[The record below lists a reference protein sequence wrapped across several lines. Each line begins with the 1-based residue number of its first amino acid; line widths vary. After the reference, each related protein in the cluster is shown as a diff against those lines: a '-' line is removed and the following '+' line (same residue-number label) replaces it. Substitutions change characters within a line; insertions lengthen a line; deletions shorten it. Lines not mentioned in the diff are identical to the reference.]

1 MGETHSHAQLKI
13 RGCVPPRCPGHGP
26 QCPRG
31 GKGAGGVALLRH
43 RRRGGL
49 CRGPWGEGLPRA
61 PPRPSPRPLT
71 RGDPLS
77 GLALHCLLQEAPGP
91 AAGCGP
97 CSLRRW
103 PEAEGGLR
111 PHAWASLSFSPAVSQ
126 GKRAPERE
134 FVAGPLAGPSALR
147 SHMAGPCRPGARPA
161 LTQTLLA
168 LWTLAAPSPVSTE
181 QQLSWRGAGRTAGPP
196 PGASAAAPPRP
207 LPPRRPQASSS
218 VSRPFSTPG
227 SRPSPSPVRV
237 VVAMALAPH

>member
-1 MGETHSHAQLKI
+1 MGGSA
-13 RGCVPPRCPGHGP
+13 
-26 QCPRG
+26 
-31 GKGAGGVALLRH
+31 
-43 RRRGGL
+43 
-49 CRGPWGEGLPRA
+49 EGLGGG
-61 PPRPSPRPLT
+61 PPQGPSTALPRPLT
-71 RGDPLS
+71 QGDPLS
-77 GLALHCLLQEAPGP
+77 GLALCSLLQEAPGP

-134 FVAGPLAGPSALR
+134 FVAGPLAVPSALP

-161 LTQTLLA
+161 LTLTLLA

-181 QQLSWRGAGRTAGPP
+181 QQLSWRGAGCTAGPP
-196 PGASAAAPPRP
+196 PRASAAAPPRL
-207 LPPRRPQASSS
+207 LPPRRPQATSS
-218 VSRPFSTPG
+218 VSRPFSAPG
-227 SRPSPSPVRV
+227 SRPSPVRV

>member
-1 MGETHSHAQLKI
+1 MPSGWE
-13 RGCVPPRCPGHGP
+13 GGW
-26 QCPRG
+26 RG
-31 GKGAGGVALLRH
+31 GFAETQETWGALQRAVGGGPPQGPSTAL
-43 RRRGGL
+43 
-49 CRGPWGEGLPRA
+49 
-61 PPRPSPRPLT
+61 PRPLT

-77 GLALHCLLQEAPGP
+77 GLALRSLLQEAPGP

-161 LTQTLLA
+161 LTLTLLA
-168 LWTLAAPSPVSTE
+168 LWTLAALSPVSTE

-196 PGASAAAPPRP
+196 PRASAAAPPRP
-207 LPPRRPQASSS
+207 LPPRRPQATSS
-218 VSRPFSTPG
+218 VSCPFSTPG